1 MKSFFSKAIRTTTAL
16 LVLLFILAS
25 LCGCGPIFGYKHE
38 PYPSDFP
45 KTKWVCREIDL
56 VLYTFDVSDNMIGTY
71 TVNGEEYRVEARF
84 KKYSKGFNLYFY
96 SDDSEVEKLK
106 NSKTV
111 YEGKAALGYYSA
123 QHHYDEK
130 TETIVCTKK
139 NYKLADGSTLPE
151 TIPDKLT
158 FDKEGVI
165 AATPTKR
172 WVAEG
177 VDLYLYSYDDA
188 DFYFEGELTIN
199 GETKTVQAL
208 EIRQDGYFEMYA
220 NKNTLI
226 SDMVFE
232 ISDDQIIITV
242 LGNSEWV
249 YSCRFN
255 QSCLVAYK
263 DLELFYVFRDLGTIT
278 FHPTPIE

>member
-1 MKSFFSKAIRTTTAL
+1 MKPFSAKAIRSSIAL
-16 LVLLFILAS
+16 LVLFCVLFA
-25 LCGCGPIFGYKHE
+25 LCSCGPIFGYNHE
-38 PYPSDFP
+38 PYPVDFP
-45 KTKWVCREIDL
+45 KTKWVCREMDL
-56 VLYTFDVSDNMIGTY
+56 VLYTFDVSENMIGTY
-71 TVNGEEYRVEARF
+71 TVNGEEYRVEALF
-84 KKYSKGFNLYFY
+84 EKYSKGFNLYFY
-96 SDDSEVEKLK
+96 SDDSEVETLK
-106 NSKTV
+106 SSKTIDK
-111 YEGKAALGYYSA
+111 GKAAVGYYSA

-130 TETIVCTKK
+130 AETIVCTKK

-188 DFYFEGELTIN
+188 DFYLEGELTIN

-220 NKNTLI
+220 NKYTLI

-232 ISDDQIIITV
+232 ITDDQIIITV
-242 LGNSEWV
+242 LCNSEKV

-255 QSCLVAYK
+255 QSCAVAYK
-263 DLELFYVFRDLGTIT
+263 DLELFNVFRDLGTIT

>member
-1 MKSFFSKAIRTTTAL
+1 MNVFFTKAVRRAKL
-16 LVLLFILAS
+16 ALVLLCVFAMF
-25 LCGCGPIFGYKHE
+25 CGCGPIFGYEHE

-56 VLYTFDVSDNMIGTY
+56 VLYTFDVSQNMIGTY
-71 TVNGEEYRVEARF
+71 TVNGEEYRVEALF
-84 KKYSKGFNLYFY
+84 KKYSKGFDLYFY

-106 NSKTV
+106 NSKTI
-111 YEGKAALGYYSA
+111 YKGKAAVGYYSA

-177 VDLYLYSYDDA
+177 VDLYLYAYDDA

-220 NKNTLI
+220 NKHTLI

-232 ISDDQIIITV
+232 ITDDQIIITV
-242 LGNSEWV
+242 LCNSEKV

-255 QSCLVAYK
+255 QSCIVAYK
-263 DLELFYVFRDLGTIT
+263 DLELFNVFRDLKTIT
-278 FHPTPIE
+278 LYPASIE

>member
-1 MKSFFSKAIRTTTAL
+1 MNVFFTKAVRRAKL
-16 LVLLFILAS
+16 ALVLLCVFAMF
-25 LCGCGPIFGYKHE
+25 CGCGPIFGYKHE
-38 PYPSDFP
+38 PYPFDFP

-56 VLYTFDVSDNMIGTY
+56 VLYTFDVSENMIGTY
-71 TVNGEEYRVEARF
+71 TVNGEEYRVEALF
-84 KKYSKGFNLYFY
+84 KKYSKGFDLYFY
-96 SDDSEVEKLK
+96 SDDSEVETLK
-106 NSKTV
+106 SSKTIDK
-111 YEGKAALGYYSA
+111 GKAAVGYYSA

-177 VDLYLYSYDDA
+177 VDLYLYAYDDA

-220 NKNTLI
+220 NKHTLI

-232 ISDDQIIITV
+232 ITDDQIIITV
-242 LGNSEWV
+242 LCNSEKV

-255 QSCLVAYK
+255 QSCIVAYK
-263 DLELFYVFRDLGTIT
+263 DLELFNVFRDLKTIT
-278 FHPTPIE
+278 LYPASVE

>member
-1 MKSFFSKAIRTTTAL
+1 M
-16 LVLLFILAS
+16 
-25 LCGCGPIFGYKHE
+25 
-38 PYPSDFP
+38 
-45 KTKWVCREIDL
+45 DL
-56 VLYTFDVSDNMIGTY
+56 VLYTFDVSENMIGTY
-71 TVNGEEYRVEARF
+71 TVNGEEYRVEALF
-84 KKYSKGFNLYFY
+84 EKYSKGFNLFFY
-96 SDDSEVEKLK
+96 SDDSEVETLK
-106 NSKTV
+106 SSKTIDK
-111 YEGKAALGYYSA
+111 GKAAVGYYSA

-130 TETIVCTKK
+130 AETIVCTKK

-165 AATPTKR
+165 AATPTKC

-188 DFYFEGELTIN
+188 DFYLEGELTIN

-220 NKNTLI
+220 NKYTLI

-232 ISDDQIIITV
+232 ITDDQIIITV
-242 LGNSEWV
+242 LCNSEKV

-255 QSCLVAYK
+255 QSCAVAYK
-263 DLELFYVFRDLGTIT
+263 DLELFNVFRDLGTIT